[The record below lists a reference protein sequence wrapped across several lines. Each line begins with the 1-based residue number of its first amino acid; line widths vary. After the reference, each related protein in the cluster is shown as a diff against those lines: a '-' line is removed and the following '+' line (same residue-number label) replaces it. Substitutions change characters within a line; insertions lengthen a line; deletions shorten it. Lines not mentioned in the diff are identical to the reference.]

1 LGVLA
6 AVIFLQLTTQAG
18 SGTTSK
24 SDEDNEADCFLL
36 FSALVKQMSCFLFTE
51 NDSEAA
57 QAQDGDNNNVD
68 DGGGLF
74 DDDAISPMDA
84 MLHSMLVNK

>member
-6 AVIFLQLTTQAG
+6 AVIFLQLTQAG
-18 SGTTSK
+18 SGSSTSK

-36 FSALVKQMSCFLFTE
+36 FSVLVKQMSCFLFAE

-57 QAQDGDNNNVD
+57 QAQDGDSND